1 MNGAARKHLAM
12 CALARVVCVL
22 TCEATLLAVFVER
35 NAVAQT
41 NAPRAGFTQLARSCA
56 ANVDVVTLAALVRT
70 ESGFNPFAI
79 GVVGGHL
86 DRQPASLAEAL
97 ATVRALEARGFSYSI
112 GLAQVNNRN
121 FAKYGETAASLFEPC
136 RNLRAAAAILTDC
149 FARSSA
155 ARGDPQSALRAALSC
170 YYSGNFTTGFRAGYV
185 GKVVMNARINAI
197 RGSVEAIPVVTDAHA
212 PPLSSQAT
220 LDAKVDETLN
230 EAGRKRGNASPGEP
244 VPQGSDDARPALAP
258 VNAIGTTRSK
268 TPSCSPHP
276 LVAMCRG
283 LSAAQIHALCL
294 RCLDAR

>member
-1 MNGAARKHLAM
+1 MNGATRI
-12 CALARVVCVL
+12 VCML
-22 TCEATLLAVFVER
+22 TCAAALLFTFIAR
-35 NAVAQT
+35 DAVAQT
-41 NAPRAGFTQLARSCA
+41 NVPREGFTQLARSCA

-70 ESGFNPFAI
+70 ESAFNPFAI

-97 ATVRALEARGFSYSI
+97 ATVRVLEARGFSYSV

-121 FAKYGETAASLFEPC
+121 FAKYGETAASIFEPC
-136 RNLRAAAAILTDC
+136 RNLRAAAAILTEC

-155 ARGDPQSALRAALSC
+155 ARADQQSALRAALSC

-185 GKVVMNARINAI
+185 GKVVMNARINAM
-197 RGSVEAIPVVTDAHA
+197 RGGVEPIPVVTDAHA
-212 PPLSSQAT
+212 PPLPNRAA

-230 EAGRKRGNASPGEP
+230 EAGRTRGTEAS
-244 VPQGSDDARPALAP
+244 QGARPALEP
-258 VNAIGTTRSK
+258 VNAASVTRSK
-268 TPSCSPHP
+268 APSCSAHP

>member
-1 MNGAARKHLAM
+1 MNGAARSQLARH
-12 CALARVVCVL
+12 ALARIVCML
-22 TCEATLLAVFVER
+22 TCVATLLFAFIAPD
-35 NAVAQT
+35 AVAQT
-41 NAPRAGFTQLARSCA
+41 GVPRAAFTQLARSCA

-70 ESGFNPFAI
+70 ESAFNPFAI

-97 ATVRALEARGFSYSI
+97 ATVRALEARGFSYSV

-121 FAKYGETAASLFEPC
+121 FAKYGETATSIFEPC
-136 RNLRAAAAILTDC
+136 HNLRAAAAILTDC

-155 ARGDPQSALRAALSC
+155 ARADQQSALRAALSC

-185 GKVVMNARINAI
+185 GKVVMNARLNAM
-197 RGSVEAIPVVTDAHA
+197 RGGVEPIPVVADAHT
-212 PPLSSQAT
+212 PPQTSKAA

-230 EAGRKRGNASPGEP
+230 EAGRARGNGSAQGVRPALESVNATGATRGNA
-244 VPQGSDDARPALAP
+244 
-258 VNAIGTTRSK
+258 
-268 TPSCSPHP
+268 PSCSAHP